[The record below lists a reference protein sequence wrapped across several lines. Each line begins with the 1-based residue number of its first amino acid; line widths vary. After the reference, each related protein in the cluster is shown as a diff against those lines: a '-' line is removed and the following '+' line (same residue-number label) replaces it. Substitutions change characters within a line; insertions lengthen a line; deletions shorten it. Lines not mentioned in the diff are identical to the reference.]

1 MYPEPL
7 LFGTWPDGSSARS
20 ALLAVSRFLPLN
32 ACRYVDRTAVEST
45 LSTTSAGDGAAA
57 PLQGGIVHPLA
68 LPMQSGGVMPK
79 ALPYLKKVWGI

>member
-7 LFGTWPDGSSARS
+7 LFGTWPDGTLARS

-45 LSTTSAGDGAAA
+45 PSMTSADGAAA
-57 PLQGGIVHPLA
+57 PLQGGFVHPLA